1 MKLLVCGGRD
11 YRDWATIKRVL
22 DAVHAKRPVSLVI
35 TGAADGADI
44 RAMVWAA
51 LRGVKSTDFQYEVPP
66 EEWRRVGKAAG
77 PLRNQRMLDEQR
89 PDGVVA
95 FPGNDG
101 TADMVRRAR
110 KAGVKVYEPLRARP
124 AP

>member
-11 YRDWATIKRVL
+11 YRDWPTILRVL
-22 DAVHAKRPVSLVI
+22 DAVHAKRPVTLVI
-35 TGAADGADI
+35 TGAAVGADT
-44 RAMVWAA
+44 RALIWAA
-51 LRGVKSTDFQYEVPP
+51 LRGIPHTGWQYKVTT
-66 EEWRRVGKAAG
+66 EEWKRVGKLAG
-77 PLRNQRMLDEQR
+77 PLRNQRMLDEQK

-110 KAGVKVYEPLRARP
+110 DAGVKVYEPLLAK
-124 AP
+124 AS

>member
-11 YRDWATIKRVL
+11 YKDWPTIKRVL
-22 DAVHAKRPVSLVI
+22 DAVHAKRLVTMVI

-51 LRGVKSTDFQYEVPP
+51 LRGIKSTDFQYEVTP
-66 EEWRRVGKAAG
+66 EEWKRVGKAAG
-77 PLRNQRMLDEQR
+77 PLRNQRMLDEQK

-95 FPGNDG
+95 FPGGAG
-101 TADMVRRAR
+101 TADMVRSARA
-110 KAGVKVYEPLRARP
+110 AGVKVYEPLRVKSS
-124 AP
+124 